1 MGIHSSPRW
10 MLVMHTLLLM
20 AHMVLLQDPTVAM
33 MVDMISITI
42 IELGSTHAD
51 ETTTIHRGH
60 RNILLLQ
67 ATHDAALARLNL
79 PLLTPVGP
87 IFQKIIVIWN

>member
-1 MGIHSSPRW
+1 
-10 MLVMHTLLLM
+10 MHTLLLM
-20 AHMVLLQDPTVAM
+20 AHMVLLQVPTVAM

-42 IELGSTHAD
+42 IELESTHAD

-67 ATHDAALARLNL
+67 ATHDALARLNW

-87 IFQKIIVIWN
+87 ILQKIIVLWN